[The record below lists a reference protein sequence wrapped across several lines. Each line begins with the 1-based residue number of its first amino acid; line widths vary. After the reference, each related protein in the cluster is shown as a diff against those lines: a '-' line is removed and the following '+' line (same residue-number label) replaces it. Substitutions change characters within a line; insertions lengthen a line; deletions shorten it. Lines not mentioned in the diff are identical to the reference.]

1 MKLKLN
7 YRSRRFTPTV
17 RAASIEKRGHGLQV
31 LRQAVEAEFTQLRD
45 RNGHLVRLALN
56 EAEALASQTAF
67 PDLVFPVLAEEKLT
81 ALKAWQQRQAMLRGE
96 EPMLAFPA

>member
-7 YRSRRFTPTV
+7 YRSQRFTPSL
-17 RAASIEKRGHGLQV
+17 RAAAIEKRGHGLRV
-31 LRQAVEAEFTQLRD
+31 LRHAVEAGFTQLRD

-67 PDLVFPVLAEEKLT
+67 PDLVFPLLAEEKLS
-81 ALKAWQQRQAMLRGE
+81 ALKDWHQRQAVLRGE